1 MEQTFN
7 WKPEESLLEKV
18 ITLANQKGQSPEAI
32 ITEAVR
38 QYIATAT
45 VTATVQR
52 NTDDPLIGLFAGS
65 PDLATQSEN
74 ILQQEITQKS
84 GWTWKEPL
92 P

>member
-7 WKPEESLLEKV
+7 WQPEQSLLEKLTV
-18 ITLANQKGQSPEAI
+18 LARQRGQSPEAI

-38 QYIATAT
+38 QYLAAAT
-45 VTATVQR
+45 VKRTTGS
-52 NTDDPLIGLFAGS
+52 DPLVGLFASS

-92 P
+92 S

>member
-7 WKPEESLLEKV
+7 WKPEQSLLEKV

-45 VTATVQR
+45 ATVQI
-52 NTDDPLIGLFAGS
+52 NTDEPLIGLFAGS